1 MLLSLCISDLGVGFL
16 IQPLYVAYLT
26 MEITK
31 NSKKT
36 DNIIAYWAVVKAY
49 AIPHSLFVFASF
61 FGVFAITVDR
71 FLAIHLHNL
80 RYQKL
85 VTHKR
90 VVAVVIS
97 FWVFSV
103 IACFWYESISVLSV
117 MSDVCIITTRLLYC
131 KINASVRYHTS
142 QIRAQQVPEQVAQN
156 GDMANAARLRKTAV
170 ATFYM

>member
-1 MLLSLCISDLGVGFL
+1 MSAFHGTLLYHETFKTLLLSLCISDLGVGFL

-117 MSDVCIITTRLLYC
+117 MSVVCIITTGLLYC
-131 KINASVRYHTS
+131 KIY
-142 QIRAQQVPEQVAQN
+142 
-156 GDMANAARLRKTAV
+156 
-170 ATFYM
+170 ATVSNTNQST